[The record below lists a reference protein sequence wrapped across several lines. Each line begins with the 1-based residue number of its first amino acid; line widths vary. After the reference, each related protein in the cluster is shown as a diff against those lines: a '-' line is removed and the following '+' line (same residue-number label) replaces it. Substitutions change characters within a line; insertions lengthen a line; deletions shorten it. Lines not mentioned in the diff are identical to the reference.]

1 MLTALILICS
11 ISSVS
16 NAVVCTEQNA
26 VHVLR
31 SPETFASPVAC
42 LMHGQAYLAN
52 SALGRDLNEGE
63 TVKVICKRNRVVA
76 APSRDTAQEVLT
88 QR

>member
-1 MLTALILICS
+1 MGPPMPAPLVCIASSTLIDPAFGLRKRPPEKANGNKMLTALILICS

-42 LMHGQAYLAN
+42 LMHGDIY
-52 SALGRDLNEGE
+52 
-63 TVKVICKRNRVVA
+63 T
-76 APSRDTAQEVLT
+76 
-88 QR
+88 